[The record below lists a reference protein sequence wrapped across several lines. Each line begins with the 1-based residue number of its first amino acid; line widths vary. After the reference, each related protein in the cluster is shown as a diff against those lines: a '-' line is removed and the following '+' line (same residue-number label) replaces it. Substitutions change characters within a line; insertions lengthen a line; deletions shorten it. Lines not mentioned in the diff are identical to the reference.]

1 MVQSNDFSGINCTFP
16 YIPLSETQKQQMS
29 DEYGLEGSKDGLC
42 FQPIFW
48 REKTLEKSGENVNG
62 EAIYSHPH
70 PKGRRGHWMGYYI
83 EVTFPGDTPQ
93 GIKAFKNEF
102 VESTP
107 GYTWPKTLP
116 FDDCYMEGCLSRTV

>member
-1 MVQSNDFSGINCTFP
+1 MDLRDLKMVYASNQSSG
-16 YIPLSETQKQQMS
+16 
-29 DEYGLEGSKDGLC
+29 
-42 FQPIFW
+42 
-48 REKTLEKSGENVNG
+48 EKKFLKSPENVNG

-70 PKGRRGHWMGYYI
+70 PKGRKGHWMGYYI

-116 FDDCYMEGCLSRTV
+116 FDDCYMEGCPSRTV